1 MPLTLRDVV
10 AHAEALW
17 PSSGA
22 EEWDSV
28 GVVAGSPDAPV
39 SRVHFVVDVTD
50 ATVGEAI
57 ELGADLVIAHHP
69 LLLRGVDTVAEETY
83 KGNLIARLIRAQ
95 CGLLTIHTNG
105 DRVES
110 GTSATLAAALGVES
124 GLPIVAHDSGGG
136 MGFVGTVP
144 RQSLGA
150 LAQKLASVLPATAGG
165 VKVSGE
171 FEQPVETVTL
181 CAGAGDSL
189 LSHPV
194 VRASDVFIS
203 SDLRHHPVSEFREQS
218 HVSLNAAIIDI
229 SHWAAEWLW
238 LDVAARELA
247 EACTGVTISV
257 SDINT
262 DPWNF
267 VVVQ

>member
-1 MPLTLRDVV
+1 VPLTLRDVV

-28 GVVAGSPDAPV
+28 GVVAGATDAPV

-50 ATVGEAI
+50 ATVSEAI
-57 ELGADLVIAHHP
+57 DLESDLIIAHHP

-83 KGNLIARLIRAQ
+83 KGNLIARLVRAQ
-95 CGLLTIHTNG
+95 CALLTIHTNG

-110 GTSATLAAALGVES
+110 GTSATLAAALGLTD
-124 GLPIVAHDSGGG
+124 GRPIIAHESGGG

-150 LAQKLASVLPATAGG
+150 LAKRLASVLPATAGG

-171 FEQPVETVTL
+171 FEQSVETVAL

-189 LSHPV
+189 LSNPL

-218 HVSLNAAIIDI
+218 YVSSNAALIDI

-238 LDVAARELA
+238 LEVAARELR